1 MDLENKTLEI
11 LDLVREKEDILIEC
25 RTALGLAKS
34 MAEREGYDT
43 DVYTKRIE
51 MIDQALRIHN
61 VVGRSEQLPHPDCD
75 EACYYHCSK
84 GGTQTPPDCVK

>member
-1 MDLENKTLEI
+1 MKDL
-11 LDLVREKEDILIEC
+11 LIEL

-51 MIDQALRIHN
+51 MIDKVLRKPA
-61 VVGRSEQLPHPDCD
+61 V
-75 EACYYHCSK
+75 SK
-84 GGTQTPPDCVK
+84 SSLNEEWNAGYNRGCEDTHAFYNNQIG